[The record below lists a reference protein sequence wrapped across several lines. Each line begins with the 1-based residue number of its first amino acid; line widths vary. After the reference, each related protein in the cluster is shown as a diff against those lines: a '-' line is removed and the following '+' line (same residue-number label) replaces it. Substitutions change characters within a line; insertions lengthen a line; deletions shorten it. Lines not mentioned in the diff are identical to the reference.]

1 MALLPVEIISL
12 VFGYVTNSQDQLALQ
27 KVCLH
32 WHEPAKRAFYK
43 KVFITEVHD
52 QHNYNYDKPFTFIKF
67 IKSITAPDPSL
78 HRIPTAGQFV
88 KQLYIDFDVVLETK
102 FMPTVSDYQ
111 HLATACPNLEVFDF
125 PVTMFWNYLISANV
139 NQYWRKMKRV
149 PAFRIT
155 PMMNAYQIDR
165 FLHFKSSLTTLEI
178 DYYYTSLQQEQFKQ
192 MIRSFTNLEV
202 LKIRTSTQSFT
213 RMIPI
218 LNDCCPNLTDFCMD
232 TTTSL
237 VNETKTDIIIPRLY
251 QLQLNLRTMSP
262 YIIHTLIKSFPDLR
276 KLVLRIQ
283 QSSVGLGHLISF
295 ITSRLSQSSIH
306 LFATSNDFTT
316 SIAQFIRSARPIV
329 NILYDSRSS
338 FVTNVPDLSFEQY
351 RQQKELFV
359 RYQGSISPSVSNEE
373 LPHMLLLRD
382 YGFSIEH
389 LKLRSPS
396 SLFTSEKAQSQETS
410 CVQHILQTY
419 CPNLFALHLS
429 MCYFDIKTFPCGQQL
444 ELERL
449 TLENS
454 TITPNSL
461 KHLSQACSS
470 LKYLE
475 LHRCEFDYD
484 IDMPN
489 TNFKRLS
496 LLSTQCKDTE
506 VVLYEMKN
514 DCTTRFFYS
523 AETRSLTTTTD
534 LSPLTQIFI
543 KCFTMDQLRFNHIP
557 LYK

>member
-1 MALLPVEIISL
+1 MLLPVEIISL
-12 VFGYVTNSQDQLALQ
+12 VFDHITNSQDQLTLQ
-27 KVCLH
+27 KVCYY

-43 KVFITEVHD
+43 KIVITEVHD
-52 QHNYNYDKPFTFIKF
+52 QNNYNYDKPFTFIKF
-67 IKSITAPDPSL
+67 IKSITSPDTSL
-78 HRIPTAGQFV
+78 CRIPTAGHYV

-111 HLATACPNLEVFDF
+111 HLATACPNLEEFDF

-139 NQYWRKMKRV
+139 NQYWRKMKKV

-155 PMMNAYQIDR
+155 PMMNTYQIDR

-218 LNDCCPNLTDFCMD
+218 LNECCSNLTDFCMD
-232 TTTSL
+232 TTTCL
-237 VNETKTDIIIPRLY
+237 VNETKTNIVIPRLY
-251 QLQLNLRTMSP
+251 QLQLNLRTIP
-262 YIIHTLIKSFPDLR
+262 PHIVNTLIQSFPDLR

-283 QSSVGLGHLISF
+283 QSSVGLEHLINY

-316 SIAQFIRSARPIV
+316 SIAQFIISARPIV

-338 FVTNVPDLSFEQY
+338 FVTNVPDLSFEQKE
-351 RQQKELFV
+351 QHKELFV
-359 RYQGSISPSVSNEE
+359 RYQASISPSVPSEE
-373 LPHMLLLRD
+373 LPHMLLIKD
-382 YGFSIEH
+382 YGFYIQH

-396 SLFTSEKAQSQETS
+396 SLFTSEKTQSQEKS
-410 CVQHILQTY
+410 CVQHILQSY
-419 CPNLFALHLS
+419 CPNLLALHLS
-429 MCYFDIKTFPCGQQL
+429 MCYFDIKEYSSGQ
-444 ELERL
+444 LERL

-454 TITPNSL
+454 TITPKSL
-461 KHLSQACSS
+461 NYLSHACPE
-470 LKYLE
+470 LKFLE
-475 LHRCEFDYD
+475 LHQCEFDYTM
-484 IDMPN
+484 DMPK

-496 LLSTQCKDTE
+496 LLTVERNDTE
-506 VVLYEMKN
+506 IVLYEMKN
-514 DCTTRFFYS
+514 DCTTRYFYS
-523 AETRSLTTTTD
+523 GETQSFTSRI
-534 LSPLTQIFI
+534 SPSTRVFI